1 VEQGPRGPLFGGRSL
16 SPWEVVEVYADLSGN
31 QLARALVLGGE
42 GEGVAQPSQLLRISP
57 GWFKRPL
64 LEVEA

>member
-1 VEQGPRGPLFGGRSL
+1 
-16 SPWEVVEVYADLSGN
+16 
-31 QLARALVLGGE
+31 VLG

-57 GWFKRPL
+57 GWFRRPL